1 MFGGGII
8 LLKRVIEFFR
18 VLGELRYLIPVMRY
32 KFPDPEDSASL
43 AHTFQDTTN
52 RFAERPFLYFEDEM
66 WTYADTNKA
75 ANILA
80 TYLTSTGVKHGDRIV
95 LFMENR
101 PSFVISLLAL
111 NKIGAIAVLIN
122 TSLTGDPLIHCINSS
137 DSVKCI
143 VGAEQADALE
153 DVLDQ
158 INITKQE
165 DFLWSKDTDQYSLP
179 DWAIDLQAQLDN
191 SNDKNLD
198 ETDSVKA
205 KDVACYIFTS
215 GTTGVPKAAICPNQK
230 LIAASIN
237 IKMAG
242 YRINEK
248 DCMHNSLPLYHSTGL
263 MLGLCA
269 VVQAG
274 ASTFIKRKFSAT
286 SFWDEVQK
294 YNTTA
299 LVYIGELCR
308 YLANSEPR
316 QAEQNNPLKVMVGN
330 GLRPDVWDTF
340 KDRFQVNRIVEI
352 YGASEG
358 NALFMNLLNKNKT
371 IGMTNADVALIEYDV
386 AEDEVL
392 KTDDGFCKRILNH
405 DPGLLIVRIGPNA
418 VFNGYTDA
426 QATEKKILRNVFD
439 EGDAWFNTGDLIKTV
454 DVGYSLGKTHYQF
467 VDRIGDTF
475 RWKSENVSTNEVG
488 EILNGYKDVNMSNVY
503 GVQIPG
509 CEGRAGMAA
518 FSLEDA
524 ESFDWQAFS
533 DYVENSL
540 PKYARPLFIRIIQE
554 MDTTGTFKLKKNDL
568 RNEAFDIGKVS
579 DPIYCLKPNSSNY
592 VALDNEWLQ
601 TINSEQA
608 GY

>member
-32 KFPDPEDSASL
+32 KFPDPDDPASL

-198 ETDSVKA
+198 ETNSVKA

>member
-32 KFPDPEDSASL
+32 KFPDPDDPASL

-137 DSVKCI
+137 DSIKCI

-198 ETDSVKA
+198 ETNSVKA

-316 QAEQNNPLKVMVGN
+316 QAEQNNPLEVMVGN

>member
-32 KFPDPEDSASL
+32 KFPNPDDPASL

-198 ETDSVKA
+198 ETNSVKA

>member
-1 MFGGGII
+1 M
-8 LLKRVIEFFR
+8 LKKVIEFFR

-32 KFPDPEDSASL
+32 KFPDPEDPASL
-43 AHTFQDTTN
+43 AHTFQATSN
-52 RFAERPFLYFEDEM
+52 KFAERPFLYFEDEM
-66 WTYADTNKA
+66 WTYDDSNKA
-75 ANILA
+75 ANILS
-80 TYLTSTGVKHGDRIV
+80 TYLISTGVKHGDRIV

-137 DSVKCI
+137 DSIKCI

-165 DFLWSKDTDQYSLP
+165 DFLWSKDTDKYSLP

-198 ETDSVKA
+198 ETNSVKA

-308 YLANSEPR
+308 YLANLEPR

-392 KTDDGFCKRILNH
+392 KANDGFCKRILNH

-439 EGDAWFNTGDLIKTV
+439 KGDAWFNTGDLIKTV
-454 DVGYSLGKTHYQF
+454 DVGYALGKTHYQF

-488 EILNGYKDVNMSNVY
+488 EILNGFKDVNMSNVY

-518 FSLEDA
+518 FSLDDS

-533 DYVENSL
+533 NYVENSL

-568 RNEAFDIGKVS
+568 RNEAFDISKVA

>member
-32 KFPDPEDSASL
+32 KFPDPDDPASL

-137 DSVKCI
+137 DSIKCI

-198 ETDSVKA
+198 ETNSVKA

-316 QAEQNNPLKVMVGN
+316 QAEQNNPLEVMVGN

-524 ESFDWQAFS
+524 ENFDWQAFS

>member
-32 KFPDPEDSASL
+32 KFPDPDDPASL

-52 RFAERPFLYFEDEM
+52 RFTERPFLYFEDEM

-137 DSVKCI
+137 DSIKCI

-230 LIAASIN
+230 LIAASVN

-524 ESFDWQAFS
+524 ENFDWQAFS

>member
-32 KFPDPEDSASL
+32 KFPDPDDPASL

-198 ETDSVKA
+198 DTNSVKA

>member
-32 KFPDPEDSASL
+32 KFPDPDDPASL

-198 ETDSVKA
+198 ETNLVKA

-230 LIAASIN
+230 LIAASVN

-524 ESFDWQAFS
+524 ENFDWQAFS

>member
-32 KFPDPEDSASL
+32 KFPDPDDPASL

-137 DSVKCI
+137 DSIKCI
-143 VGAEQADALE
+143 LGAEQADALE

-198 ETDSVKA
+198 ETNSVKA

-286 SFWDEVQK
+286 SFWDEVQQ

-518 FSLEDA
+518 FSLDDA

-592 VALDNEWLQ
+592 VVLDNEWLQ

>member
-32 KFPDPEDSASL
+32 KFPDPDDPASL

-137 DSVKCI
+137 DSIKCI

-198 ETDSVKA
+198 ETNSVKA

-518 FSLEDA
+518 FSLENA

>member
-1 MFGGGII
+1 MF
-8 LLKRVIEFFR
+8 KKVFEFFR
-18 VLGELRYLIPVMRY
+18 VLSELKYLIPVMRY
-32 KFPDPEDSASL
+32 KFPDPEDQASL
-43 AHTFQDTTN
+43 AHTFQATTEK
-52 RFAERPFLYFEDEM
+52 FSERPFLYFEDEM
-66 WTYADTNKA
+66 WTYGDTNKA
-75 ANILA
+75 ANSLARYLIL
-80 TYLTSTGVKHGDRIV
+80 TGVKHGDRVV

-122 TSLTGDPLIHCINSS
+122 TCLTGDPLVHCINSS

-143 VGAEQADALE
+143 FGAERADVLE
-153 DVLDQ
+153 DVLNE
-158 INITKQE
+158 INVIKQE
-165 DFLWSKDTDQYSLP
+165 DFLWVEDTSEYSLP
-179 DWAIDLQAQLDN
+179 NWAIDLKAQLDISDNVNLEETN
-191 SNDKNLD
+191 SVR
-198 ETDSVKA
+198 VK
-205 KDVACYIFTS
+205 DIACYIFTS

-230 LIAASIN
+230 ILAASVN
-237 IKMAG
+237 ITIAG
-242 YRINEK
+242 YRINET

-263 MLGLCA
+263 MLGICS
-269 VVQAG
+269 VIQAG
-274 ASTFIKRKFSAT
+274 ASTFIKRKFSAS

-308 YLANSEPR
+308 YLANSDPTP
-316 QAEQNNPLKVMVGN
+316 AEQNNPLKVMVGN
-330 GLRPDVWDTF
+330 GLRPDVWDIF
-340 KDRFQVNRIVEI
+340 KERFGVNRIVEI

-358 NALFMNLLNKNKT
+358 NALFTNLLNKDKT

-386 AEDEVL
+386 AEDEIL
-392 KTDDGFCKRILNH
+392 KGDDGFCKKILTH
-405 DPGLLIVRIGPNA
+405 DPGLLVVRIGPDA

-426 QATEKKILRNVFD
+426 QATEKKILRNVFED
-439 EGDAWFNTGDLIKTV
+439 GDAWFNTGDLIKTV
-454 DVGYSLGKTHYQF
+454 DVGYALGKTHYQF

-488 EILNGYKDVNMSNVY
+488 EILNGFKDVNMSNVY

-518 FSLEDA
+518 FSLDDA

-568 RNEAFDIGKVS
+568 RNESFDITKVA

-601 TINSEQA
+601 IINLEQA

>member
-32 KFPDPEDSASL
+32 KFPDPDDSASL

-198 ETDSVKA
+198 ETNSVKA

-524 ESFDWQAFS
+524 ETFDWQAFS

>member
-32 KFPDPEDSASL
+32 KFPDPDDPASL

-52 RFAERPFLYFEDEM
+52 RFAERPFLYFEDEI

-137 DSVKCI
+137 DSIKCI

-198 ETDSVKA
+198 ETNSVKA

-524 ESFDWQAFS
+524 KTFDWQAFS

>member
-32 KFPDPEDSASL
+32 KFPDPDDPASL

-80 TYLTSTGVKHGDRIV
+80 TYLTSTGVKHSDRIV

-137 DSVKCI
+137 DSIKCI

-198 ETDSVKA
+198 ETNSVKA

-316 QAEQNNPLKVMVGN
+316 QAEQNNPLEVMVGN

>member
-1 MFGGGII
+1 MI
-8 LLKRVIEFFR
+8 LLERVIEFFR

-32 KFPDPEDSASL
+32 KFPDPEDPASL

-66 WTYADTNKA
+66 WTYSDTNKA
-75 ANILA
+75 ANILS
-80 TYLTSTGVKHGDRIV
+80 TYLISTGVKHGDRIV

-137 DSVKCI
+137 DSIKCI
-143 VGAEQADALE
+143 VGAEQADVLE

-198 ETDSVKA
+198 ETNSVKA

-316 QAEQNNPLKVMVGN
+316 QAEQNNPLEVMVGN

-392 KTDDGFCKRILNH
+392 KTDDGFCMRILNH

-592 VALDNEWLQ
+592 VALDNEWLK

>member
-1 MFGGGII
+1 M
-8 LLKRVIEFFR
+8 LKKVIEFFR

-32 KFPDPEDSASL
+32 KFPDPEDPASL
-43 AHTFQDTTN
+43 AHTFQVTSN
-52 RFAERPFLYFEDEM
+52 KFAERPFLYFEDEM
-66 WTYADTNKA
+66 WTYDDSNKA
-75 ANILA
+75 ANILS
-80 TYLTSTGVKHGDRIV
+80 TYLISTGVKHGDRIV

-137 DSVKCI
+137 DSIKCI

-198 ETDSVKA
+198 ETNSVKA

-308 YLANSEPR
+308 YLANLEPR
-316 QAEQNNPLKVMVGN
+316 KAEQNNPLKVMVGN

-392 KTDDGFCKRILNH
+392 KANDGFCKRILNH

-439 EGDAWFNTGDLIKTV
+439 KGDAWFNTGDLIKTV
-454 DVGYSLGKTHYQF
+454 DVGYALGKTHYQF

-488 EILNGYKDVNMSNVY
+488 EILNGFKDVNMSNVY

-518 FSLEDA
+518 FSLDDS

-533 DYVENSL
+533 NYVENSL

-568 RNEAFDIGKVS
+568 RNEAFDISKVA

>member
-1 MFGGGII
+1 MF
-8 LLKRVIEFFR
+8 KKVFEFFR
-18 VLGELRYLIPVMRY
+18 VLSELKYLIPVMRY
-32 KFPDPEDSASL
+32 KFPDPEDHASL
-43 AHTFQDTTN
+43 AHTFQATTEK
-52 RFAERPFLYFEDEM
+52 FSERPFLYFEDEM
-66 WTYADTNKA
+66 WTYGDTNKA

-80 TYLTSTGVKHGDRIV
+80 RYLVSTGVKHGDRV
-95 LFMENR
+95 VMFMENR

-122 TSLTGDPLIHCINSS
+122 TSLTGDPLVHCINSS
-137 DSVKCI
+137 YSVKCI
-143 VGAEQADALE
+143 FGAERADVLE
-153 DVLDQ
+153 DVLNE
-158 INITKQE
+158 INVIKQE
-165 DFLWSKDTDQYSLP
+165 DFLWVEDTSEYSLP
-179 DWAIDLQAQLDN
+179 NWAIDLKAQLDISDNVNLEETN
-191 SNDKNLD
+191 SVR
-198 ETDSVKA
+198 VK
-205 KDVACYIFTS
+205 DIACYIFTS

-230 LIAASIN
+230 ILAASVN
-237 IKMAG
+237 ITIAG
-242 YRINEK
+242 YRINET

-263 MLGLCA
+263 MLGICA
-269 VVQAG
+269 VIQAG
-274 ASTFIKRKFSAT
+274 ASTFIKRKFSAS

-308 YLANSEPR
+308 YLANSDPTPV
-316 QAEQNNPLKVMVGN
+316 EQNNPLKVMVGN
-330 GLRPDVWDTF
+330 GLRPDVWDIF
-340 KDRFQVNRIVEI
+340 KERFGVNRIVEI

-358 NALFMNLLNKNKT
+358 NALFTNLLNKDKT

-386 AEDEVL
+386 AEDEIL
-392 KTDDGFCKRILNH
+392 KGDDGFCKKILTH
-405 DPGLLIVRIGPNA
+405 DPGLLVVRIGPDA

-426 QATEKKILRNVFD
+426 QATEKKILRNVFED
-439 EGDAWFNTGDLIKTV
+439 GDAWFNTGDLIKTV
-454 DVGYSLGKTHYQF
+454 DVGYALGKTHYQF

-488 EILNGYKDVNMSNVY
+488 EILNGFKDVNMSNVY

-518 FSLEDA
+518 FSLDDA

-568 RNEAFDIGKVS
+568 RNESFDITKVA

-601 TINSEQA
+601 IINLEQA